1 MATIEAIV
9 FDPKAKKLNLA
20 KVEMPSPPGKNEVIV
35 KVAYAGICGTDLHI
49 IDVSKAPGA
58 PTPPPVQATAR
69 PTSPFLTA
77 CLFSRASSPARRP
90 LSSWGTSSAASPPTS
105 VPASLTSRAVTASS
119 STPTSECRPRRPT
132 VPP

>member
-58 PTPPPVQATAR
+58 PAPPRLPSRPPPG
-69 PTSPFLTA
+69 
-77 CLFSRASSPARRP
+77 RRP
-90 LSSWGTSSAASPPTS
+90 LF
-105 VPASLTSRAVTASS
+105 
-119 STPTSECRPRRPT
+119 
-132 VPP
+132 